1 MVLIKFSVADL
12 PGTMSFC

>member
-1 MVLIKFSVADL
+1 MVLIKFSVADF